1 MHKFTKFFNL
11 RAVVTSALGALAA
24 TLALGAAAQS
34 NFEAPAEGKSIS
46 GLALFSGWVCEAE
59 SVQIEFLL
67 NGAVLDAAY
76 GTDRGDTESVCGD
89 TNNGFS
95 LLFNF
100 GNFPTGEQTVK
111 LLVDGEEVATRTFNT
126 IQLSQGAFVTFDET
140 DLETVTTSTTLTDF
154 PKAGHS
160 VVLSWD
166 QASQNFVIASESIPV
181 TGGSDVL
188 QDGVAD
194 AQYDVGIFAFDQAI
208 NYAACGG
215 TQDFASAECPSISFS
230 VVDDEDR
237 GAVLEVEYLTTDF
250 AGIVIDSSSPGIDMS
265 AYESG
270 LLNFDIKVVSAG
282 SNSIYKVKLDDHNGG
297 STGEYDVTAANS
309 GDWET
314 FSVNMADLLVNV
326 DGNNVGGN
334 MSLSSLKAVVFMATF
349 GKTEDVV
356 FRIDNVYFQQ

>member
-1 MHKFTKFFNL
+1 MHKFNKFFNL
-11 RAVVTSALGALAA
+11 RAVLTSALGALAA

-59 SVQIEFLL
+59 SVQIEFDL

-181 TGGSDVL
+181 AGEGDVL
-188 QDGVAD
+188 RDGVVD
-194 AQYDVGIFAFDQAI
+194 AQWDVGTTGFDQAI
-208 NYAACGG
+208 NYGACVGNGG
-215 TQDFASAECPSISFS
+215 ADCPSIGWA
-230 VVDDEDR
+230 VADDDDR
-237 GAVLEVEYLTTDF
+237 GSVLEITYSGDQF
-250 AGIVIDSSSPGIDMS
+250 AGLFFEASSPGIDMS
-265 AYESG
+265 SYESG
-270 LLNFDIKVVSAG
+270 LLNLDIKVVSRG
-282 SNSIYKVKLDDHNGG
+282 VNDSGYVIKVDDHNGG
-297 STGEYDVTAANS
+297 STGDFPISVAGSGEWETISVPVADLLANS
-309 GDWET
+309 G
-314 FSVNMADLLVNV
+314 SNL
-326 DGNNVGGN
+326 
-334 MSLSSLKAVVFMATF
+334 SLAGVKTGIVIFAPF
-349 GKTEDVV
+349 GKTEGVVYRLDDV
-356 FRIDNVYFQQ
+356 YWSE